1 MLTSKDIACVVV
13 LYNPDETI
21 AMNIRSYSN
30 AVGRLVLVDN
40 SSVDNSAMFEGMD
53 YFTLMENT
61 GIAHALDVGI
71 AHLSEEYI
79 ITMDQDSL
87 LTSYVVDA
95 YLKFLNDHDC
105 GDTGAL
111 TCQYETDRH
120 HAGKKSGYEDV
131 KLSMQSGTLFKRDVL
146 ERTGFFDENLFLEVV
161 DLEYF
166 LRMEQM
172 GYRLVRVNEALL
184 VHHPAETHEKLGIK
198 YGVASPLRYYYQ
210 ARNLLWTARK
220 YHSAELYRRL
230 LIKWAKILLLF
241 DDKKEYLR
249 MFRQGIRDAKKGR
262 LGKYVQDPDRNSDL

>member
-40 SSVDNSAMFEGMD
+40 SSENHSEMLEGMD
-53 YFTLMENT
+53 YLPLMENT
-61 GIAHALDVGI
+61 GIAHALNVGI
-71 AHLSEEYI
+71 EHLSEEYI

-87 LTSYVVDA
+87 LSSDVVEA
-95 YLKFLNDHDC
+95 YLKFLNHHDSS
-105 GDTGAL
+105 TVGAM

-120 HAGKKSGYEDV
+120 HARKKGGFENV
-131 KLSMQSGTLFKRDVL
+131 KLSMQSGTLFKRSVL
-146 ERTGFFDENLFLEVV
+146 QKTGAFDERLFLDVV
-161 DLEYF
+161 DYEYF

-172 GYRLVRVNEALL
+172 GFRLIRINDAVLE
-184 VHHPAETHEKLGIK
+184 HHPAETHEKLGIK

-210 ARNLLWTARK
+210 ARNLLWTAGK

-249 MFRQGIRDAKKGR
+249 MFRQGIRDAKEGR

>member
-40 SSVDNSAMFEGMD
+40 SSENHSEMLEGMD
-53 YFTLMENT
+53 YLPLMENT
-61 GIAHALDVGI
+61 GIAHALNVGI
-71 AHLSEEYI
+71 EHLSEEYI

-87 LTSYVVDA
+87 LSSDVVDA
-95 YLKFLNDHDC
+95 YLKFLNHYDSS
-105 GDTGAL
+105 TVGAM

-120 HAGKKSGYEDV
+120 HAKKKGGYEDV

-146 ERTGFFDENLFLEVV
+146 ERTGLFDENLFLEVV

-172 GYRLVRVNEALL
+172 GYRLVRVNEAVL
-184 VHHPAETHEKLGIK
+184 VHQPAETHEKLGIK

-210 ARNLLWTARK
+210 ARNLLCTARK
-220 YHSAELYRRL
+220 YHSAEVYRRL
-230 LIKWAKILLLF
+230 LIKLAKILLLF
-241 DDKKEYLR
+241 NDKKEYLR
-249 MFRQGIRDAKKGR
+249 MFRQGIRDAKEGR